1 MGIKITMEINFELER
16 EKLKEAAAPLVN
28 YLRKRQTPETTAIVT
43 GAGVEIV
50 STDIHI
56 PFEENWD

>member
-1 MGIKITMEINFELER
+1 MEIDFEC

-28 YLRKRQTPETTAIVT
+28 YIRKRQTPETTAIVT